1 MNTIALGL
9 RQLCCISPPTEE
21 STELQ
26 QTAAVRTASQQE
38 VPATASNPP
47 QNLAVDLP
55 ASENIRAI
63 SAGKRN
69 LFAGSFHFRHPR
81 YGNIEIFRLTKSNT
95 QSPIIS
101 GKKEGHRKV

>member
-1 MNTIALGL
+1 M

-26 QTAAVRTASQQE
+26 QTAAVRIASQQE

-55 ASENIRAI
+55 ASENIRA
-63 SAGKRN
+63 
-69 LFAGSFHFRHPR
+69 F
-81 YGNIEIFRLTKSNT
+81 
-95 QSPIIS
+95 QQ
-101 GKKEGHRKV
+101 KKEIYLPGHFIFVIPGMEILKFFA